1 MRRRLLLPLVLL
13 LIHVVATARL
23 SAQAGP
29 VQALAPLV
37 GGIWEGEGELPA
49 LGRFRAE
56 RTHEMTLG
64 NRYLRIR
71 QTMTLADGR
80 TIEEETLIGWDAE
93 KERYTLWGFSS
104 DGSRSEAMGEAVGE
118 NRFVFTGRT
127 HGARA
132 AEWRMTSFII
142 DEGSMSVLLEVKG
155 ARDFQ
160 PAMTLAFRRRSATDS
175 QP

>member
-1 MRRRLLLPLVLL
+1 MVSRLPLLLMLL
-13 LIHVVATARL
+13 LIHLPWCAPLA
-23 SAQAGP
+23 AQASP

-37 GGIWEGEGELPA
+37 GGVWEGEGELPA

-56 RTHEMTLG
+56 RTHEMALG
-64 NRYLRIR
+64 DRYLRIR
-71 QTMTLADGR
+71 QTMRLADGR

-93 KERYTLWGFSS
+93 QERYTLWGFAS

-118 NRFVFTGRT
+118 SRFVFTGRT

-132 AEWRMTSFII
+132 AVWRMTSFII
-142 DEGSMSVLLEVKG
+142 DESSMSVLLEVKG

-160 PAMTLAFRRRSATDS
+160 PAMTLAFRRRTAGDGR
-175 QP
+175 